1 MLNDGAKVRKS
12 LERQLIVSSKIYAV
26 GQRFRSR
33 YINLVFSTFKIHIQN
48 LQTTGKKMQ
57 MSGKICN

>member
-48 LQTTGKKMQ
+48 LQTTGKRCK
-57 MSGKICN
+57 